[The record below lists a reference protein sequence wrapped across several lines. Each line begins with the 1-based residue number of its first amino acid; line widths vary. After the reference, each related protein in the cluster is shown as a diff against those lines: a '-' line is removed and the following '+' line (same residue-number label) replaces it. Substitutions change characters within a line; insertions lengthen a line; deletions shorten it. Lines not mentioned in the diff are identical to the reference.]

1 MSTNCI
7 YCEENNSSEHFCCE
21 ICGVGMCEDCYNAD
35 IEHDEHYNM
44 PCEVAENELQANKI
58 IKACGGNEPDYLCQK
73 CLDQILDS
81 EMIEVKSSAFWKII
95 ENRRYIGQD
104 KTMWSS
110 SWDLCNGSMIV
121 ASYGK
126 EKYVLKEFEL
136 IIKNKTSDDVS
147 SFLIEALIEK
157 IKKTD
162 CAQFSYQ
169 GCFYDIFD
177 SVEGGYI
184 YNVYPDDLDL
194 IFDEN
199 GDLKDEEEL
208 DGGLCTGDE
217 RDVLTFIFPEHL
229 LSAASNPK
237 AS

>member
-1 MSTNCI
+1 MSTCI
-7 YCEENNSSEHFCCE
+7 YCDDNNTAEHFCCE
-21 ICGVGMCEDCYNAD
+21 ICGDGMCEDCYNSEK
-35 IEHDEHYNM
+35 EHSSHYQEITDSCEDEN
-44 PCEVAENELQANKI
+44 QAALILKS
-58 IKACGGNEPDYLCQK
+58 CGGNEPDYLCQK
-73 CLDQILDS
+73 CLDNILKVES
-81 EMIEVKSSAFWKII
+81 IEVKKFSSWKIV
-95 ENRRYIGQD
+95 ERRKYIGDD
-104 KTMWSS
+104 KKMWSS
-110 SWDLCNGSMIV
+110 SWDLCNGTIIV

-208 DGGLCTGDE
+208 DGGLCDGDE

-229 LSAASNPK
+229 LTAVSNPK

>member
-1 MSTNCI
+1 MSTCV
-7 YCEENNSSEHFCCE
+7 YCDDNNTAEHFCCE
-21 ICGVGMCEDCYNAD
+21 ICGDGMCEDCYNAD
-35 IEHDEHYNM
+35 IEHDKHYNM
-44 PCEVAENELQANKI
+44 PCEVAENDLQANKI
-58 IKACGGNEPDYLCQK
+58 IKACGGREPDYLCQN
-73 CLDQILDS
+73 CLDNILKVES
-81 EMIEVKSSAFWKII
+81 IEVKKFSSWKIV
-95 ENRRYIGQD
+95 ERRKYIGDD
-104 KTMWSS
+104 KQMWSS
-110 SWDLCNGSMIV
+110 YWDLCNGTIIV

-126 EKYVLKEFEL
+126 EKYAIREFEL

-147 SFLIEALIEK
+147 NFLIEALIEK

-208 DGGLCTGDE
+208 DGGLCDGDE

-229 LSAASNPK
+229 LTAVSNPK

>member
-1 MSTNCI
+1 MSTCI
-7 YCEENNSSEHFCCE
+7 YCEDNNTAEHFCCE
-21 ICGVGMCEDCYNAD
+21 ICGDGMCEDCYNSEK
-35 IEHDEHYNM
+35 EHSSHYQEITDSCEDEN
-44 PCEVAENELQANKI
+44 QAALILKS
-58 IKACGGNEPDYLCQK
+58 CGGNEPDYLCQK
-73 CLDQILDS
+73 CLDNILKVES
-81 EMIEVKSSAFWKII
+81 IEVKKFSSWKIV
-95 ENRRYIGQD
+95 ERRKYIGDD
-104 KTMWSS
+104 KQMWSS
-110 SWDLCNGSMIV
+110 SWDLCNGTIIV

-126 EKYVLKEFEL
+126 EKYVSKEFEL

-229 LSAASNPK
+229 LTVAPNPK